1 MDMFDAVKAGLG
13 GLKGADTGQSDALGA
28 VLALLNGQGG
38 GLNGLVQLFQSQ
50 GLGDVVASWIGTGQ
64 NLPISADQIHKT
76 LGSQQLSQFASQ
88 AGVSSDAAGA
98 TLASLLPTII
108 DRLTPNGQLPSTNQQ
123 LPGLD
128 VLSQL
133 LK

>member
-13 GLKGADTGQSDALGA
+13 GLKGAGGGSNDALGA
-28 VLALLNGQGG
+28 VLSLLNGQGG
-38 GLNGLVQLFQSQ
+38 GLNGIVQLFQSQ
-50 GLGDVVASWIGTGQ
+50 GLGDVVASWVGTGQ
-64 NLPISADQIHKT
+64 NLPISPDQIHKT
-76 LGSQQLSQFASQ
+76 LGAQQLSQFASQ
-88 AGVSSDAAGA
+88 AGLAPDAAGS
-98 TLASLLPTII
+98 TLASLLPAII
-108 DRLTPNGQLPSTNQQ
+108 DKLTPNGQLPSTSQQ

>member
-1 MDMFDAVKAGLG
+1 MSYGMKTFHNGASFGRSDIPMPEGDTFFQGVLDAITAGWRVC
-13 GLKGADTGQSDALGA
+13 SY
-28 VLALLNGQGG
+28 
-38 GLNGLVQLFQSQ
+38 F
-50 GLGDVVASWIGTGQ
+50 
-64 NLPISADQIHKT
+64 
-76 LGSQQLSQFASQ
+76 
-88 AGVSSDAAGA
+88 GVPDAAGA